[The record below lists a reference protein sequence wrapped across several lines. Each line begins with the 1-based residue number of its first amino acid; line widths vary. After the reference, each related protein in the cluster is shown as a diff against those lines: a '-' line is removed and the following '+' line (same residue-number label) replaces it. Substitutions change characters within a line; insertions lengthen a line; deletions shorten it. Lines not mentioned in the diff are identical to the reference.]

1 MANAQNIVNLI
12 GRAEYN
18 IGRMILLVSILC
30 PLLRKE
36 RHSFSVER
44 NNKNFMKKDK

>member
-1 MANAQNIVNLI
+1 MTNAQNIVNLI
-12 GRAEYN
+12 GPEEYN

-30 PLLRKE
+30 PLIRKE

-44 NNKNFMKKDK
+44 NNRNFMIKD